1 MADIKTII
9 LSTPAESLEKILS
22 PFIEEQFP
30 AFIRSDYRKL
40 VLFIKAYYEWMEKE
54 GNVGFVNANLD
65 SVFDVDK
72 NLEQYYGYFKSTF
85 METFPDVFS
94 VNADGFTPNKKTLLK
109 KIRQF
114 YGSKGTE
121 SAYRFLFRLFF
132 DSNLQVGYPQRQILR
147 ASDGK
152 WVEEVS
158 IKVSRNNESLHEY
171 MVGGQV
177 QQYNA
182 DGVLIAYAT
191 VDKVFKYY
199 QDGVPVS
206 EMYLT
211 SLTGNFLPNLITNLV
226 PSSDTGVDSF
236 TETSFSVLGGF
247 FVQTAGSNYKV
258 GDTVF
263 VSSDGVGFSAKV
275 QQTGLDGGVKKIQI
289 ENSGVNYFRT
299 VTALVVGANG
309 SNNSSLVVLTPTA
322 ITRYPGYYV
331 GNSGK
336 ISSTNKIYDGDYYQ
350 DFSYELKSS
359 VSIDRYYSILKHLV
373 HPTGTKMFG
382 SILLEDALSST
393 NSGSSQLTRVG
404 IPVIGNYTPYTFG
417 TTFDLRANGV
427 TLSGAWLINV
437 GGVTYGKT
445 GDLYPLG
452 YNPYIGGTAELGPN
466 GKTAP
471 LGTTFTAG
479 GSGGNLGYTYCF
491 VPEGGTTAHDPLGG
505 ALGGVTAWI
514 LNYENKLTPDTV
526 GFSPTAIVGLTLW
539 LKPENIGVCGGS
551 LVTGRCMDIWRDASP
566 SQNHAVPPKWDL
578 WDSETVLY
586 VRKRGLGVAWNE
598 SVWNTNPCDNIEFR
612 VGNYGP
618 RVQGISQANGN
629 GFMVGFWGN
638 VGGGNTAPLGT
649 GGNATGE
656 GYKRFDFS
664 IYIFTSDFG
673 APRLVSYEIGRTGG
687 GGTFTTLPGDQIMG
701 SYNTSTIFGLSHDK
715 VNNAVRYY
723 RKDTPDSTPIILRTY
738 PPGVSADEVFYADSS
753 WLYITSNSQI
763 VKAQNNGVDLPLSGW
778 TSTPNMQFV
787 QVKGLTVDKLRP
799 TLIINDRGIAGRT
812 GIQFN
817 GGVLYGPHTVWI
829 QAGLCG
835 GYAGVT
841 LGANGVAPFVSGFTG
856 ERIQTARFFTLTRGL
871 SLTQDMT
878 SFIVFRS
885 GPTGSAGYTASDYGL
900 GLVCSSK
907 AFSSFSP
914 SVEQTRTN
922 LLSNTTNL
930 SDTSNWLDA
939 TSGTGV
945 TTTRT
950 YGVFDPLGTTTA
962 TRIVFNKGVGTTS
975 GNYSLVSQG
984 LTSSIV
990 SGSPYSGFLWVRG
1003 VTAGGTLALRH
1014 VAADN
1019 YLRIP
1024 VTTSWRKHYVQET
1037 AVPNV
1042 TFQFGL
1048 RGSYQ
1053 TSDSLTVDVWS
1064 PELFAGSGLAPYT
1077 GETDHLFYHRSY
1089 NDIDTDPTKKTST
1102 NYFVNSET
1110 NESFYP
1116 YESGLVGFRS
1126 NVGSTAASRIAYNPF
1141 TNPLS
1146 GISLENISI
1155 GEWSRKRDTRIQ
1167 SFYNGNESKNYSVE
1181 TARRI
1186 ARADSPGGSSPLN
1199 FAASEVSYNG
1209 NTLDV
1214 GRFGAFC
1221 LPVLDA
1227 NSTSASNF
1235 VNAALG
1241 NTSYS
1246 FNGVIYEVI
1255 VYDRVLTPTERFVV
1269 YSYLSRKYRLD
1280 QVIPVDFDGVAS
1292 GVYPSAALLGYSYW
1306 NIEKHPNTSQA
1317 SNILNNHALTLTAA
1331 NTRFLV
1337 GETLKQNIPAG
1348 ATIEM
1353 LQGIS
1358 FAAGVCAEGVI
1369 TSTAPTRLGVKITKN
1384 GFIRGTSND
1393 RWVVGSV
1400 SGATAFLSGV
1410 SLAAPSFGEITVDDF
1425 VNLYGLVYKSKG
1437 TRLADG
1443 TVLAQDTYDRLGD

>member
-1 MADIKTII
+1 MTDIKSII
-9 LSTPAESLEKILS
+9 LSTPSESLEKILS

-30 AFIRSDYRKL
+30 SFIKSDYRKL
-40 VLFIKAYYEWMEKE
+40 ILFIKAYYEWMEKE
-54 GNVGFVNANLD
+54 GNPGFVNYNLD
-65 SVFDVDK
+65 SVYDIDK
-72 NLEQYYGYFKSTF
+72 NLEEFYSYFKHTF
-85 METFPDVFS
+85 MDSFCDLYH
-94 VNADGFTPNKKTLLK
+94 VNTQGFTPNKKTLLK

-132 DSNLQVGYPQRQILR
+132 DSNLQVGYPQKQILR

-152 WVEEVS
+152 WVEQVS
-158 IKVSRNNESLHEY
+158 IKVTRNNESLHEY

-182 DGVLIAYAT
+182 DGILIAYAL

-199 QDGVPVS
+199 QDGVPVT
-206 EMYLT
+206 ELYLT
-211 SLTGNFLPNLITNLV
+211 NLTGNFLPNATTTMV
-226 PSSDTGVDSF
+226 PFSDTGVDSF
-236 TETSFSVLGGF
+236 TETSFSVLGDF
-247 FVQTAGSNYKV
+247 FIQTPGSNYKV

-263 VSSDGVGFSAKV
+263 VSADGVGFSAKV

-289 ENSGVNYFRT
+289 DNSGVNYFNT

-309 SNNSSLVVLTPTA
+309 QNSNSIVVLTPTA

-373 HPTGTKMFG
+373 HPAGTKMFG
-382 SILLEDALSST
+382 SILLEDALSTT

-404 IPVIGNYTPYTFG
+404 VPVIGNYTPYTFG
-417 TTFDLRANGV
+417 TTLDLRANGV
-427 TLSGAWLINV
+427 TLSGSWLINV

-479 GSGGNLGYTYCF
+479 GSGGNLGYTYCL
-491 VPEGGTTAHDPLGG
+491 VPESGRTAHDPLGG
-505 ALGGVTAWI
+505 ALGGVTAWS

-526 GFSPTAIVGLTLW
+526 GFTPQAINNLVLW

-551 LVTGRCMDIWRDASP
+551 LITGRSMDIWRDASP

-578 WDSETVLY
+578 WDGDTVLY
-586 VRKRGLGVAWNE
+586 ARKRAGGNNWNE

-618 RVQGISQANGN
+618 PVQGISQANGN

-649 GGNATGE
+649 GGNVTND
-656 GYKRFDFS
+656 GYKRLDFS
-664 IYIFTSDFG
+664 IYILAYDSG
-673 APRLVSYEIGRTGG
+673 APKLSAYEIGRTGG
-687 GGTFTTLPGDQIMG
+687 GGNISLAGDGVLG
-701 SYNTSTIFGLSHDK
+701 SYTTSTIFGLSHDK
-715 VNNAVRYY
+715 VNNTVNYY
-723 RKDTPDSTPIILRTY
+723 RKDTLDSTPTLLRS
-738 PPGVSADEVFYADSS
+738 PGVSAGEVFYADSS
-753 WLYITSNSQI
+753 WLYPTSNCQI
-763 VKAQNNGVDLPLSGW
+763 VKAQNDGVDLPISGW
-778 TSTPNMQFV
+778 TGTSNMQFV

-812 GIQFN
+812 GIEFN
-817 GGVLYGPHTVWI
+817 GGVLYGPHTVWT

-871 SLTQDMT
+871 SLTKDMT
-878 SFIVFRS
+878 AFIVFRA
-885 GPTGSAGYTASDYGL
+885 GPTGAAGYTASNYGL
-900 GLVCSSK
+900 GLVSSSK
-907 AFSSFSP
+907 PLYNFSP

-922 LLSNTTNL
+922 VLSNTADLSNTTNWP
-930 SDTSNWLDA
+930 SA
-939 TSGTGV
+939 ISGTGV
-945 TTTRT
+945 TPTRT
-950 YGVFDPLGTTTA
+950 YGVFDPLGTKTA
-962 TRIVFNKGVGTTS
+962 TRFVLNKGAGTNTTDMTLVLQ
-975 GNYSLVSQG
+975 SLPS
-984 LTSSIV
+984 TMV
-990 SGSPYSGFLWVRG
+990 SGSTYGGFLWVKG
-1003 VTAGGTLALRH
+1003 IAAGGTLAFRH
-1014 VAADN
+1014 AAGSN
-1019 YLRIP
+1019 YLLIP
-1024 VTTSWRKHYVQET
+1024 VTTSWRKHYVQEIAAST
-1037 AVPNV
+1037 PQN
-1042 TFQFGL
+1042 FGFGL
-1048 RGSYQ
+1048 RGGYG
-1053 TSDSLTVDVWS
+1053 TSDSLTVDIWS
-1064 PELFAGSGLAPYT
+1064 PELFAGSGLSPFV
-1077 GETDHLFYHRSY
+1077 GETDHLFYNRSY
-1089 NDIDTDPTKKTST
+1089 NNVDLDSTKKNST
-1102 NYFVNSET
+1102 NYFVNSGT
-1110 NESFYP
+1110 NEAFYP
-1116 YESGLVGFRS
+1116 YETGLVGFRN
-1126 NVGSTAASRIAYNPF
+1126 NVGSTAASRIAYNPY
-1141 TNPLS
+1141 TSTLS

-1155 GEWSRKRDTRIQ
+1155 GEWSRKRDSRIQ
-1167 SFYNGNESKNYSVE
+1167 SFYNGNESKNFSKEVS
-1181 TARRI
+1181 RRI
-1186 ARADSPGGSSPLN
+1186 ARTDSPGGSSPLN

-1209 NTLDV
+1209 NTLDM

-1227 NSTSASNF
+1227 NSTSASGF

-1241 NTSYS
+1241 NPSYS
-1246 FNGVIYEVI
+1246 FNGVIYEVV

-1280 QVIPVDFDGVAS
+1280 QIIPFDFDGVAS
-1292 GVYPSAALLGYSYW
+1292 GMYPSAALLGYSYW
-1306 NIEKHPNTSQA
+1306 DIEKHPNTTRA
-1317 SNILNNHALTLTAA
+1317 SNILNNYALTLTTA

-1348 ATIEM
+1348 ITIEM

-1358 FAAGVCAEGVI
+1358 FAAGVCGEGVI
-1369 TSTAPTRLGVKITKN
+1369 TSTAPNRLAVKVTKN
-1384 GFIRGTSND
+1384 GFIRGIQSD
-1393 RWVVGSV
+1393 RFVVGSV
-1400 SGATAFLSGV
+1400 SGATASLSGV
-1410 SLAAPSFGEITVDDF
+1410 SLATASFGEISVEDF
-1425 VNLYGLVYKSKG
+1425 VNLYGLVYKSEG
-1437 TRLADG
+1437 TKLADG
-1443 TVLAQDTYDRLGD
+1443 TVLTQDTYDRLGD